1 MNKIEVFLQNLNPR
15 EKFLFISFICLC
27 ALFLAFKIHDHF
39 LEDIFQKTLVE
50 YNYLALNEAKIENSH
65 LKEIETKLTKQIKTE
80 EEKLKYYK
88 EKLHLFS
95 YDKDFFNKKIN
106 NLSKNLTIN
115 EIKFSQENKNFI
127 HYNYVSLSLNGNFK
141 DLLNF
146 IQNLENLPIALKID
160 KIKLYNTQGLKLK
173 YFKHKKERYWEVTK
187 QEIQKL
193 DTNLLGHPKPLFSLS
208 MVELWERFAF
218 YGIRSLLVLFMA
230 TTISKGGLG
239 ISTEYASAIYGI
251 FAGCLYLAA
260 LPGGWI
266 TDNYLGQKNALFLG
280 SFIIALGH
288 ISIALSILSTPIFFL
303 GLLLSLL
310 VLDFLKLALL

>member
-50 YNYLALNEAKIENSH
+50 YNYLAFNEAKIENSH

-146 IQNLENLPIALKID
+146 IQNLENLLIALKID

-173 YFKHKKERYWEVTK
+173 LDLMFKFV
-187 QEIQKL
+187 
-193 DTNLLGHPKPLFSLS
+193 NL
-208 MVELWERFAF
+208 
-218 YGIRSLLVLFMA
+218 
-230 TTISKGGLG
+230 
-239 ISTEYASAIYGI
+239 
-251 FAGCLYLAA
+251 
-260 LPGGWI
+260 
-266 TDNYLGQKNALFLG
+266 
-280 SFIIALGH
+280 
-288 ISIALSILSTPIFFL
+288 
-303 GLLLSLL
+303 
-310 VLDFLKLALL
+310 

>member
-27 ALFLAFKIHDHF
+27 TLFLAFKIHDRF

-50 YNYLALNEAKIENSH
+50 HNYLALNEAKIENSH

-80 EEKLKYYK
+80 EEEELKYYK

-127 HYNYVSLSLNGNFK
+127 HYNYVSLNLNDNFK

-173 YFKHKKERYWEVTK
+173 LDLMFKFV
-187 QEIQKL
+187 
-193 DTNLLGHPKPLFSLS
+193 NL
-208 MVELWERFAF
+208 
-218 YGIRSLLVLFMA
+218 
-230 TTISKGGLG
+230 
-239 ISTEYASAIYGI
+239 
-251 FAGCLYLAA
+251 
-260 LPGGWI
+260 
-266 TDNYLGQKNALFLG
+266 
-280 SFIIALGH
+280 
-288 ISIALSILSTPIFFL
+288 
-303 GLLLSLL
+303 
-310 VLDFLKLALL
+310 

>member
-50 YNYLALNEAKIENSH
+50 HNYLALNEAKIENSH

-173 YFKHKKERYWEVTK
+173 LDLMFKFV
-187 QEIQKL
+187 
-193 DTNLLGHPKPLFSLS
+193 
-208 MVELWERFAF
+208 
-218 YGIRSLLVLFMA
+218 
-230 TTISKGGLG
+230 
-239 ISTEYASAIYGI
+239 
-251 FAGCLYLAA
+251 
-260 LPGGWI
+260 
-266 TDNYLGQKNALFLG
+266 
-280 SFIIALGH
+280 
-288 ISIALSILSTPIFFL
+288 
-303 GLLLSLL
+303 
-310 VLDFLKLALL
+310 

>member
-27 ALFLAFKIHDHF
+27 ALFLAFKIHDRF

-50 YNYLALNEAKIENSH
+50 HNYLALNEAKIENSH

-80 EEKLKYYK
+80 E

-160 KIKLYNTQGLKLK
+160 KIKLYNTQSLKLK
-173 YFKHKKERYWEVTK
+173 LDLMFKFV
-187 QEIQKL
+187 
-193 DTNLLGHPKPLFSLS
+193 NL
-208 MVELWERFAF
+208 
-218 YGIRSLLVLFMA
+218 
-230 TTISKGGLG
+230 
-239 ISTEYASAIYGI
+239 
-251 FAGCLYLAA
+251 
-260 LPGGWI
+260 
-266 TDNYLGQKNALFLG
+266 
-280 SFIIALGH
+280 
-288 ISIALSILSTPIFFL
+288 
-303 GLLLSLL
+303 
-310 VLDFLKLALL
+310 

>member
-50 YNYLALNEAKIENSH
+50 HNYLTLNEAKIENSH

-88 EKLHLFS
+88 EKLHLFF

-127 HYNYVSLSLNGNFK
+127 
-141 DLLNF
+141 
-146 IQNLENLPIALKID
+146 
-160 KIKLYNTQGLKLK
+160 
-173 YFKHKKERYWEVTK
+173 
-187 QEIQKL
+187 
-193 DTNLLGHPKPLFSLS
+193 
-208 MVELWERFAF
+208 
-218 YGIRSLLVLFMA
+218 
-230 TTISKGGLG
+230 
-239 ISTEYASAIYGI
+239 
-251 FAGCLYLAA
+251 
-260 LPGGWI
+260 
-266 TDNYLGQKNALFLG
+266 
-280 SFIIALGH
+280 
-288 ISIALSILSTPIFFL
+288 
-303 GLLLSLL
+303 
-310 VLDFLKLALL
+310 